1 MRRIL
6 LSAALAALSSLAAAQ
21 NPIPASDDIFVVE
34 ASTERPTIAVGGTVV
49 PFREVTFA
57 AQLPGRIKTISGIE
71 GDAFEAGK
79 VLIELDEAELVANRS
94 AAVAALNA
102 AEADMRNAG
111 VQYNRELWSPQG
123 KASPGGMGIPNL
135 FDQVF
140 TRPMEDFVGGRDR
153 DAERSADLYAST
165 TRIEQARSQIMRAQS
180 EIQAIDAK
188 LRDAKSIAPFD
199 GVIMQKMVEEGDT
212 IQPGQPMLTFSDVT
226 WLQVEVDV
234 PARLAQGL
242 QAMMILKQS
251 ASFDDHPEA
260 VDVRVA
266 QIFPMADMQRHTI
279 KVKFDIPQ
287 GVSKPGMYAKVLIPD
302 VTAASSMSQM
312 PAIPSSAIRYR
323 GNLPI
328 VYVKNMDGYP
338 ELRMVREGK
347 HLGNGLTTILSGIAE
362 GDMVYANP
370 GPDMLSRP
378 QRKKNSEEEKH

>member
-6 LSAALAALSSLAAAQ
+6 LSAAFAALSSLAAAQ

-57 AQLPGRIKTISGIE
+57 AQLPSRIKTIAGIE

-79 VLIELDEAELVANRS
+79 VLVELDEAELKANRS

-111 VQYNRELWSPQG
+111 VQYNRELWSPQQ
-123 KASPGGMGIPNL
+123 KTAPGGMGIPNL

-328 VYVKNMDGYP
+328 VYVKNMEGYP
-338 ELRMVREGK
+338 DLRMIREGK

-378 QRKKNSEEEKH
+378 QRTNVQQEKQ

>member
-57 AQLPGRIKTISGIE
+57 AQLPGRIKAISGIE

-79 VLIELDEAELVANRS
+79 VLIELDEAELLANRS

-123 KASPGGMGIPNL
+123 KAAPGGMGIPNL

-212 IQPGQPMLTFSDVT
+212 IQPGQPMLTYSDVT

-328 VYVKNMDGYP
+328 VYVKNMEGYP
-338 ELRMVREGK
+338 ELRMVREGRR
-347 HLGNGLTTILSGIAE
+347 LGNGLTTILSGIAE

-378 QRKKNSEEEKH
+378 QRTNPSEEKQ

>member
-57 AQLPGRIKTISGIE
+57 AQLPGRIKAISGIE

-79 VLIELDEAELVANRS
+79 VLIELDEAELLANRS

-123 KASPGGMGIPNL
+123 KAAPGGMGIPNL

-338 ELRMVREGK
+338 DLRMVREGK

>member
-1 MRRIL
+1 
-6 LSAALAALSSLAAAQ
+6 
-21 NPIPASDDIFVVE
+21 
-34 ASTERPTIAVGGTVV
+34 
-49 PFREVTFA
+49 
-57 AQLPGRIKTISGIE
+57 
-71 GDAFEAGK
+71 
-79 VLIELDEAELVANRS
+79 
-94 AAVAALNA
+94 
-102 AEADMRNAG
+102 
-111 VQYNRELWSPQG
+111 
-123 KASPGGMGIPNL
+123 
-135 FDQVF
+135 
-140 TRPMEDFVGGRDR
+140 
-153 DAERSADLYAST
+153 
-165 TRIEQARSQIMRAQS
+165 MRAQS
-180 EIQAIDAK
+180 EIKAIDAK

-378 QRKKNSEEEKH
+378 QRTSVQEEKQ

>member
-57 AQLPGRIKTISGIE
+57 AQLPGRIKAISGIE

-79 VLIELDEAELVANRS
+79 VLIELDEAELLANRS

-123 KASPGGMGIPNL
+123 KAAPGGMGIPNL

-199 GVIMQKMVEEGDT
+199 GVIMHKMVEEGDT

-347 HLGNGLTTILSGIAE
+347 HLGNGLTTILSGIAK

-378 QRKKNSEEEKH
+378 QRTNPSEEKQ

>member
-57 AQLPGRIKTISGIE
+57 AQLPGRIKAISGIE

-79 VLIELDEAELVANRS
+79 VLIELDEAELLANRS

-123 KASPGGMGIPNL
+123 KAAPGGMGIPNL

-347 HLGNGLTTILSGIAE
+347 HLGNGLTTILSGIAK

-378 QRKKNSEEEKH
+378 QRTNPSEEKQ

>member
-57 AQLPGRIKTISGIE
+57 AQLPGRIKAISGIE

-79 VLIELDEAELVANRS
+79 VLIELDEAELLANRS

-123 KASPGGMGIPNL
+123 KAAPGGMGIPNL

-338 ELRMVREGK
+338 DLRMVREGK

-378 QRKKNSEEEKH
+378 QRTNPLEEKL

>member
-6 LSAALAALSSLAAAQ
+6 LSAALAAFSSLAAAQ
-21 NPIPASDDIFVVE
+21 NPIPASDDIFIVE

-79 VLIELDEAELVANRS
+79 VLIELDEAELLANRS

-111 VQYNRELWSPQG
+111 VQYNRELWSPQQ
-123 KASPGGMGIPNL
+123 KTAPGGMGIPNL

-378 QRKKNSEEEKH
+378 QRTNVQEEKQ

>member
-57 AQLPGRIKTISGIE
+57 AQLPGRIKAISGIE

-79 VLIELDEAELVANRS
+79 VLIELDEAELLANRS

-123 KASPGGMGIPNL
+123 KAAPGGMGIPNL

-378 QRKKNSEEEKH
+378 QRTNPSEEKQ

>member
-6 LSAALAALSSLAAAQ
+6 LSAAFAALSSLAAAQ

-57 AQLPGRIKTISGIE
+57 AQLPSRIKTIAGIE

-79 VLIELDEAELVANRS
+79 VLVELDEAELKANRS

-111 VQYNRELWSPQG
+111 VQYNRELWSPQQ
-123 KASPGGMGIPNL
+123 KAAPGGMGIPNL

-328 VYVKNMDGYP
+328 VYVKNMEGYP
-338 ELRMVREGK
+338 ELRMIREGK

-378 QRKKNSEEEKH
+378 QRKNVQEEKQ

>member
-6 LSAALAALSSLAAAQ
+6 LSAALAAFSSLAAAQ
-21 NPIPASDDIFVVE
+21 NPIPASDDIFIVE

-79 VLIELDEAELVANRS
+79 VLIELDEAELLANRS

-111 VQYNRELWSPQG
+111 VQYNRELWSPQQ
-123 KASPGGMGIPNL
+123 KTAPGGMGIPNL
-135 FDQVF
+135 FDKVF

-378 QRKKNSEEEKH
+378 QRTNVQEEKQ

>member
-6 LSAALAALSSLAAAQ
+6 LSAAFAALSSLAAAQ

-57 AQLPGRIKTISGIE
+57 AQLPSRIKTIAGIE

-79 VLIELDEAELVANRS
+79 VLVELDEAELKANRS

-111 VQYNRELWSPQG
+111 VQYNRELWSPQQ
-123 KASPGGMGIPNL
+123 KAAPGGMGIPNL

-328 VYVKNMDGYP
+328 VYVKNMEGYP
-338 ELRMVREGK
+338 ELRMIREGK

-378 QRKKNSEEEKH
+378 QRTNVQEEKQ

>member
-6 LSAALAALSSLAAAQ
+6 LSAAFAALSSLAAAQ

-57 AQLPGRIKTISGIE
+57 AQLPSRIKTIAGIE

-79 VLIELDEAELVANRS
+79 VLVELDEAELKANRS

-111 VQYNRELWSPQG
+111 VQYNRELWSPQQ
-123 KASPGGMGIPNL
+123 KTAPGGMGIPNL

-328 VYVKNMDGYP
+328 VYVKNMEGYP
-338 ELRMVREGK
+338 DLRMIREGK

-362 GDMVYANP
+362 GDMVFANP

-378 QRKKNSEEEKH
+378 QRTNVQEEKQ